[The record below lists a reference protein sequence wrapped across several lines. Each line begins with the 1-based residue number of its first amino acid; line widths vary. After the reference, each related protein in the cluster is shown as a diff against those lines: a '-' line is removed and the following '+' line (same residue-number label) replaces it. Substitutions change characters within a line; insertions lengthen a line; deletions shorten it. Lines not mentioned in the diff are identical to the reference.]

1 MAPAS
6 GFLSTG
12 GRRSGA
18 GAAPVFSGFRLPA
31 SGFRQI
37 ILIALVACG
46 SVERAPDRAPPAPPI
61 HPAAADPAAGITTD
75 LDGAAPELDD
85 GLLAELT
92 GDPDAA
98 RGAYEK
104 VLAAPE
110 TPSPVQARAAL
121 HLARLEARAGKSGRA
136 LDLGARAAAL
146 APNDL
151 TITEGIAQLRGDVV
165 AASGAG
171 DVHPPIGTALPGVP
185 TRIADRFAAAER
197 VLEFLHRRQPRPI
210 ELLLGDREDAT
221 VGLVARYHE
230 LESAGGLAQIA
241 ASYRIGTLYHDLA
254 LALLFE
260 LQEGNI
266 VAKLEPA
273 VAAGVRRT
281 LRGRALF
288 YLKRAAAAY
297 HTSLAGPESGDAEL
311 WRLAA
316 EEGEHAAQA
325 VLREAGEGEGSGT

>member
-1 MAPAS
+1 V
-6 GFLSTG
+6 L
-12 GRRSGA
+12 
-18 GAAPVFSGFRLPA
+18 VL
-31 SGFRQI
+31 
-37 ILIALVACG
+37 ALVLGCG
-46 SVERAPDRAPPAPPI
+46 GEGRAPDRAPVAAPP
-61 HPAAADPAAGITTD
+61 HAAVADPATGITTD
-75 LDGAAPELDD
+75 LDGAAPELED

-92 GDPDAA
+92 GDPEAA

-110 TPSPVQARAAL
+110 TPSPVAARAAL
-121 HLARLEARAGKSGRA
+121 QLARIEARAGKRGRA
-136 LDLGARAAAL
+136 LDLGARAATL
-146 APNDL
+146 APSDL
-151 TITEGIAQLRGDVV
+151 AITEGLAQLRADVV

-171 DVHPPIGTALPGVP
+171 DVHPPIGTALPGVAA
-185 TRIADRFAAAER
+185 RIADRFAAAER
-197 VLEFLHRRQPRPI
+197 VLELLHRRQPRPI

-221 VGLVARYHE
+221 ESLVARYHE

-281 LRGRALF
+281 LRGRAVA

-297 HTSLAGPESGDAEL
+297 RASLAGPESGESEL

-316 EEGEHAAQA
+316 EDGLRGVLD
-325 VLREAGEGEGSGT
+325 VLREAGEGEGSAQ

>member
-1 MAPAS
+1 
-6 GFLSTG
+6 
-12 GRRSGA
+12 
-18 GAAPVFSGFRLPA
+18 V
-31 SGFRQI
+31 
-37 ILIALVACG
+37 LVLVLGCRG
-46 SVERAPDRAPPAPPI
+46 SERAPDRAPPAAPI
-61 HPAAADPAAGITTD
+61 HAAAADPAAGITTD

-98 RGAYEK
+98 RAAYEK

-110 TPSPVQARAAL
+110 TPSAVAARAAL
-121 HLARLEARAGKSGRA
+121 HLARLEARVGKSGRA

-146 APNDL
+146 APSDL
-151 TITEGIAQLRGDVV
+151 AITEGLAQLRADVV

-171 DVHPPIGTALPGVP
+171 DVHPPIGTALPGVAG
-185 TRIADRFAAAER
+185 RNADRFAAAER

-221 VGLVARYHE
+221 EGLVARYHQ

-266 VAKLEPA
+266 VAKLEPT

-281 LRGRALF
+281 LRGRAVM

-297 HTSLAGPESGDAEL
+297 RTSLAGPESGDAEL

-316 EEGEHAAQA
+316 EDGLTGVRD